1 MARPLVCID
10 LGSKYIK
17 AAVLKSKKDGDKHI
31 TLSKFGIVETPE
43 KALVNVFS
51 DKPVARPKEMQAKLN
66 ELVAK
71 TGVKGYDAILLIPD
85 YLSVANWLNMPVK
98 AKDAIDK
105 SIASTLSPLLP
116 LELDKWFYDY
126 QIVENSKKQTTV
138 VAQAILKNN
147 LFDLGDLIA
156 GAGLNITSVDTTFFN
171 LMNLLHPYYTDSEVE
186 KKNIAVVYLGHEA
199 TSVAFLKESVIK
211 SSRSLPLG
219 GGAFTKN
226 IMEARRCDEA
236 AAEKIKKEEEIFL
249 KDNPDKQ
256 NKIELYNIIKPSFGE
271 LIKGIYN
278 SIDQYLARFRE
289 FKIHEIILCGG
300 TSNFRN
306 INSAMQLHLNTKTV
320 MLSEIIQI
328 DSASRITPG
337 EDEKNC
343 LQCCIG
349 GLLRN

>member
-10 LGSKYIK
+10 IGSKYLK
-17 AAVLKSKKDGDKHI
+17 AAVLKSRKDGDKE
-31 TLSKFGIVETPE
+31 LQVAKFGIVETPE
-43 KALVNVFS
+43 KSMVNVFS
-51 DKPVARPKEMQAKLN
+51 DKPVSKPKEMQAKLN
-66 ELVAK
+66 ELVSK
-71 TGVKGYDAILLIPD
+71 TGVKGYDALLLIPD
-85 YLSVANWLNMPVK
+85 YLTVVNWLNMPVK
-98 AKDAIDK
+98 AKDAIEK
-105 SIASTLSPLLP
+105 SIPSTLGPLLP

-138 VAQAILKNN
+138 VAQAILKIN
-147 LFDLGDLIA
+147 LFDLGDFVA
-156 GAGLNITSVDTTFFN
+156 NAGLNIVGVDTTFFN
-171 LMNLLHPYYTDSEVE
+171 LINLLHPYYTDPEVE

-211 SSRSLPLG
+211 SSRSLPIG

-226 IMEARRCDEA
+226 IMEARRVDEA
-236 AAEKIKKEEEIFL
+236 AAEKIKKDEEIFL
-249 KDNPDKQ
+249 KDNSDKQ

-300 TSNFRN
+300 TSNFKN
-306 INSAMQLHLNTKTV
+306 ISNAMQLHLNTKTV
-320 MLSEIIQI
+320 MLSEIIKI
-328 DSASRITPG
+328 ESAGKTSMT

-343 LQCCIG
+343 LHCAIG
-349 GLLRN
+349 GLLRK